1 MPAAARLPCDMVLP
15 AAAAAAHAPDAARW
29 ALVVAVLASG
39 MAFIDASAVN
49 VALPVLQRELAA
61 TTAEVQ
67 WVVNGYTLPLS
78 ALILLGGSL
87 GDRFGRRR
95 VFLWGVGVFGLASAL
110 CAMAP
115 GPTML
120 IAARVLQGIGGAL
133 VVPSSLALIC
143 AAFAP
148 ADRARAIGTW
158 AGAAALTT
166 AAGPGLGGWLVDAL
180 SWRWVF
186 LVNLPFAAAALV
198 IALWRLP
205 PDELAPQ
212 TRPTD
217 WAGAALATLGL
228 GLVCWAMIAAG
239 EGDSGRATVLLP
251 GLLGLALLAAFLRV
265 ETCAAAPLVPLGL
278 FRSRVFAGANLLTLL
293 LYAALSGALFLLP
306 FELIRL
312 HGYSAAGV
320 GAALLPFTL
329 IMGGLSRWAGG
340 LVGRFGLRAPLVVG
354 PVLAGAAFTLWAL
367 PRPGLGYWGDVFPA
381 MLLLGLGMTIAVAPL
396 TAAVMGAV
404 DEASAGAAPGI
415 NNAAARLAGLFAV
428 AAAGAAAQGL
438 APGLAAAPDAG
449 GQPRGHAGGAAGGSG
464 RAWRGG
470 GAAGPRRRPGHGGAG
485 WRVPR
490 CGAGLHGGR
499 GGAGLCGGSGRGGDA
514 AWPGWGDKSEA
525 RPRHL
530 KALPSASKLFG

>member
-1 MPAAARLPCDMVLP
+1 MPAATRLPCDMVLP

-61 TTAEVQ
+61 STAEVQ

-95 VFLWGVGVFGLASAL
+95 VFLWGVGVFGVASAL

-115 GPTML
+115 GPATL
-120 IAARVLQGIGGAL
+120 IAARVLQGVGGAL
-133 VVPSSLALIC
+133 VVPSSLALIG

-166 AAGPGLGGWLVDAL
+166 AAGPVLGGWLVDAL

-205 PDELAPQ
+205 PDAPAP
-212 TRPTD
+212 RAGPTD

-239 EGDSGRATVLLP
+239 EGQWRAAVLLP
-251 GLLGLALLAAFLRV
+251 GLLGLLLLAVFLRV
-265 ETCAAAPLVPLGL
+265 EARAAAPLVPLGL

-340 LVGRFGLRAPLVVG
+340 LVGRFGLRAPLVLG
-354 PVLAGAAFTLWAL
+354 PVLAGLAFTLWAL

-404 DEASAGAAPGI
+404 DEASAGAASGI

-438 APGLAAAPDAG
+438 APGFAAARMPADSPGAALAAVRGAAAELGATAVPPGLDAG
-449 GQPRGHAGGAAGGSG
+449 LATAALDGGFLDAVRVCMAGAA
-464 RAWRGG
+464 ALAF
-470 GAAGPRRRPGHGGAG
+470 AAAMVAAVALP
-485 WRVPR
+485 
-490 CGAGLHGGR
+490 GR
-499 GGAGLCGGSGRGGDA
+499 GEPIRT
-514 AWPGWGDKSEA
+514 
-525 RPRHL
+525 
-530 KALPSASKLFG
+530 LPA